1 MQLGS
6 AIPLA
11 RIPRRYGGALD
22 DDAAAAAGQG
32 DSDGEDEASVSA
44 ASAAGGSAG
53 GLGRLLRRSLERH
66 AAGVAQGSMRL
77 KPRWVAVHAG
87 ELQMYERPPEI
98 GPPRLVADLAGADP
112 PTGASR
118 ATPHLLHAD
127 GAVVRLRAADAPTM
141 GAWADAV
148 EKLGTLAC
156 VERDSVLPT
165 PVPVGVGE
173 LP

>member
-1 MQLGS
+1 
-6 AIPLA
+6 LA

-22 DDAAAAAGQG
+22 DGAAAAAGQG

-44 ASAAGGSAG
+44 ASAAGGSTG
-53 GLGRLLRRSLERH
+53 GS
-66 AAGVAQGSMRL
+66 AAFFGARWSGTLQASRKGSMRL

-98 GPPRLVADLAGADP
+98 GPPRLVADLAGATLRLAP
-112 PTGASR
+112 AER
-118 ATPHLLHAD
+118 LLTFCTAD

-165 PVPVGVGE
+165 PVPVRE
-173 LP
+173 